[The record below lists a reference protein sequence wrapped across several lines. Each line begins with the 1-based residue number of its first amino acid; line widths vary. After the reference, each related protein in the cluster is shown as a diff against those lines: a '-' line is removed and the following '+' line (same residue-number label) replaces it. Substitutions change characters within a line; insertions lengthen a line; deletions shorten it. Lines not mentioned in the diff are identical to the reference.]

1 MAVNFLKAA
10 IEKIEN
16 DKRISFWTIFSLI
29 YIASF
34 LRGFL
39 ENYANFDNENR
50 VMGVIDT
57 FFHYP
62 FWFFGIF
69 ISAFILL
76 SLFTKERIEK
86 VSRLGAIFSF
96 IIISPPIFDL
106 IVNMG
111 VQARYSFIVGSFS
124 DLTRSFFTFFGGVAG
139 GTYGATVGMKIEI
152 ALAILAVGFYIFH
165 KTKKIFRAFIGA
177 LALYVIIFLFI
188 STPTFIFVAKNVF
201 SVDKQEITYQ
211 TINNFYS
218 IQELEH
224 SFTKNR
230 TFIVENKNNNLSLTQ
245 SINNVYSAT
254 ISIIFLVLDIL
265 LLGWWFWLYGTK
277 KFIATIK
284 NFRFLRIAHYFLM
297 AFAGIYFGIRFS
309 GQNPVSS
316 LFDFA
321 SLISLFMC
329 LLFSWLFAVWEND
342 EADTEI
348 DKISNSN
355 RPLIENALDIGE
367 WHILKYLFLFIALS
381 FAFLGG
387 FYLFIFAVLFL
398 CLYHIYSIYPLRLK
412 RFFGLS
418 SLVIACNALIAV
430 LMGFFMFSGTENLQ
444 KFPNRYFWGILI
456 IFFLAEH
463 IKNLKDFEGD
473 KENNIQ
479 TLPVML
485 GFKNGKLITGVLVF
499 FAALLAPIFFYFN
512 IVTFLTAVFFGLALF
527 FTINAEKFKEKYVFV
542 IYFIFAVIFAGE
554 AVVFSSADSFDA
566 RANQAAMAGW
576 NWLYQYNNNFS
587 DPGIPLIIKTIN
599 DKYCYSSKAETFW
612 KGVLK
617 EFENHSYLPVF
628 ERFFFNKADYEK
640 ISNKALTILKTPQ
653 AYYND
658 VLPQALYC
666 DLYPVRKDFAV
677 NAFDK
682 IGEETSYDLTHKFW
696 SAVLFKENGCITEDY
711 NIDEVIS
718 VAAKKMA
725 ADQDVSKEFND
736 LYAERTAFLEYY
748 GFKNLVKEEWIKNII
763 DNQLE
768 SGGWSNA
775 VKGVGNPHTTALSIW
790 ALAEHSAT
798 CPFQE

>member
-1 MAVNFLKAA
+1 M
-10 IEKIEN
+10 
-16 DKRISFWTIFSLI
+16 DGIFA
-29 YIASF
+29 YIWASF

-39 ENYANFDNENR
+39 ENYANSDNENLI
-50 VMGVIDT
+50 MGVIDT

-86 VSRLGAIFSF
+86 ISRLGAVFSF

-106 IVNMG
+106 IINMG
-111 VQARYSFIVGSFS
+111 VQARYSFIVGFFS
-124 DLTRSFFTFFGGVAG
+124 DLARSLFTFLGGIAG
-139 GTYGATVGMKIEI
+139 GTYGATTGMKIEI
-152 ALAILAVGFYIFH
+152 ALAILAAGFYIFH
-165 KTKKIFRAFIGA
+165 KTKKIFRAVAGA
-177 LALYVIIFLFI
+177 LMLYVLIFAFL
-188 STPTFIFVAKNVF
+188 SLPTFIFTAKNAF
-201 SVDKQEITYQ
+201 SADRQEINYQ

-218 IQELEH
+218 VQEPEN
-224 SFTKNR
+224 SFTKNK

-245 SINNVYSAT
+245 GINNVYSAT

-265 LLGWWFWLYGTK
+265 LLGWWFWLYGVK

-297 AFAGIYFGIRFS
+297 AFAGIYFGIKFS
-309 GQNPVSS
+309 GQNPINS

-321 SLISLFMC
+321 SFISLFMC

-348 DKISNSN
+348 DKISNSS
-355 RPLIENALDIGE
+355 RPLVENALTAGE
-367 WHILKYLFLFIALS
+367 WRASKYLFLFIALS

-387 FYLFIFAVLFL
+387 LYLFIFTLLFL
-398 CLYHIYSIYPLRLK
+398 SLYHIYSIYPLRIK

-430 LMGFFMFSGTENLQ
+430 LMGFFMFSGTENLRN
-444 KFPNRYFWGILI
+444 FPGRYFWGILI
-456 IFFLAEH
+456 IFFLFEH

-473 KENNIQ
+473 KKDNIQ

-485 GFKNGKLITGVLVF
+485 GLKNGKLATGILVF

-512 IVTFLTAVFFGLALF
+512 IITFLTAVFFGISLF
-527 FTINAEKFKEKYVFV
+527 FVINMEKFKEKYVFI
-542 IYFIFAVIFAGE
+542 IYLFF
-554 AVVFSSADSFDA
+554 AVVFIGEMAVFASADSFDA
-566 RANQAAMAGW
+566 RANQAATAGW
-576 NWLYQYNNNFS
+576 HWLYQYNNNFS

-599 DKYCYSSKAETFW
+599 DKYCHSPKAETFW
-612 KGVLK
+612 KNILK
-617 EFENHSYLPVF
+617 EFKNHPYLPVF
-628 ERFFFNKADYEK
+628 ERFFSDKTDYK
-640 ISNKALTILKTPQ
+640 NISDKALAILKTPQ
-653 AYYND
+653 TYYND

-666 DLYPVRKDFAV
+666 DLYPVREDFA
-677 NAFDK
+677 AKTFDK
-682 IGEETSYDLTHKFW
+682 IETETGYDLTHKFW
-696 SAVLFKENGCITEDY
+696 SAVLFKENGCYAEGY
-711 NIDEVIS
+711 KLDEIIS
-718 VAAKKMA
+718 IAAQKMVAEQEKSEKV
-725 ADQDVSKEFND
+725 DD
-736 LYAERTAFLEYY
+736 LYAERAAFLEYY
-748 GFKNLVKEEWIKNII
+748 GFKGLVKENWIKNIM

-768 SGGWSNA
+768 SGAWVNS
-775 VKGVGNPHTTALSIW
+775 VKDVGNPHTIVLSIW